1 VQKRKEQRETFERRQ
16 KEQKDAFI
24 KRVLAK
30 EQQLKREEDE
40 MTRVHEDRM
49 RDLQKQ
55 LAELGVCAE
64 RV

>member
-1 VQKRKEQRETFERRQ
+1 
-16 KEQKDAFI
+16 
-24 KRVLAK
+24 
-30 EQQLKREEDE
+30 

-64 RV
+64 RVWFCQYFGKNVA